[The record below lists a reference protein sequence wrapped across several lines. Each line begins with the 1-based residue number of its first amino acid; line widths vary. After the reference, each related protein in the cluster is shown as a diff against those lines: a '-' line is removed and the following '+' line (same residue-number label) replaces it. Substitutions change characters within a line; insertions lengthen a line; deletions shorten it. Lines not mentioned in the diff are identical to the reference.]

1 MLTTHNK
8 SMDDLNERINQK
20 IELLA
25 YQKTESR
32 GLDSKG
38 HEVEDWL
45 EAEEEVLSSLR
56 AG

>member
-45 EAEEEVLSSLR
+45 EAEDEVLSSLR
-56 AG
+56 EG